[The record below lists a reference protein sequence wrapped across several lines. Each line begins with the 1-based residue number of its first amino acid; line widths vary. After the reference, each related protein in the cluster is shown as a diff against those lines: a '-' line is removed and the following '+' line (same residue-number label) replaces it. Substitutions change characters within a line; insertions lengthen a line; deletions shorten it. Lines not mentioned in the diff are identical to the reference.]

1 MALEWPFLVSGV
13 EKYWGVV
20 PLPLNGHQ
28 INVSLFTTYV
38 QLIWKSYLLYFC
50 RLKKWRNNYYMRFF
64 KEGIHFGTT
73 TTLLT
78 VLARLWRSSSLPEE
92 SSSKIRGRFRLKN
105 SLRSSVSASGKVRP
119 PPTLPSL
126 SVDCDV
132 FLELLID
139 TFHLDKGFSSS
150 EAVLEF
156 NEEAAVE
163 DLFLSFLFFK
173 IFANSLFTFFFFFSL
188 SFLLD
193 LGFCCFRED
202 FLLGCFS

>member
-1 MALEWPFLVSGV
+1 
-13 EKYWGVV
+13 
-20 PLPLNGHQ
+20 
-28 INVSLFTTYV
+28 
-38 QLIWKSYLLYFC
+38 
-50 RLKKWRNNYYMRFF
+50 MRFF

-78 VLARLWRSSSLPEE
+78 VLARLRRSSSEPEE

-105 SLRSSVSASGKVRP
+105 SLRSSVSASGLSTKVWLP
-119 PPTLPSL
+119 PPSALPSL

-156 NEEAAVE
+156 SEEAAVE

-173 IFANSLFTFFFFFSL
+173 IFANSLFTFFCFFSL

-193 LGFCCFRED
+193 LDFCCFRED
-202 FLLGCFS
+202 FFLGCFS